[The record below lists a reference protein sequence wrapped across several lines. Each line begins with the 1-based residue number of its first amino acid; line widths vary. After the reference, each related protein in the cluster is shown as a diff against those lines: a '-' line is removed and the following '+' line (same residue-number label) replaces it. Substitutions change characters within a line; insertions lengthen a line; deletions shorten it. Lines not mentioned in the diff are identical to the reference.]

1 VLRSK
6 DITEDS
12 SHGKVYGM
20 QHWVARIG
28 FLTALVAFIAL
39 IAYLVATGL
48 QISGILTYP
57 WDAILIFGFSLL
69 IATPFTLAMLALNH
83 LIASEKKFWTNGAL
97 MFAAMYSTFVT
108 VNYTVQLTAT
118 IPYSN
123 AALAQ
128 TPHSLL
134 WTLDALGYIFMGLA
148 TLFAVPAFEKQ
159 GLQKWT
165 RLSFLA
171 NALVTPL
178 IGAVYFLPTSSAA
191 WNLGSKGLSPP
202 FSTASNPL
210 MLLGLPWVIT
220 APASVLLLALFLR
233 SKSTP

>member
-1 VLRSK
+1 
-6 DITEDS
+6 
-12 SHGKVYGM
+12 M
-20 QHWVARIG
+20 QYWVARIG

-39 IAYLVATGL
+39 IAYLAATGL
-48 QISGILTYP
+48 QILGILVYP

-83 LIASEKKFWTNGAL
+83 LIPSEKKFWTNGAL
-97 MFAAMYSTFVT
+97 IFAVMYNAFVT
-108 VNYTVQLTAT
+108 INYTVQLTAT

-128 TPHSLL
+128 TPHSPF

-148 TLFAVPAFEKQ
+148 TLFASPAFEMQ

-165 RLSFLA
+165 KISFLA

-178 IGAVYFLPTSSAA
+178 IATVYFYPTSSAA

-202 FSTASNPL
+202 FSTGSSSL
-210 MLLGLPWVIT
+210 MLSLGLPWIIT
-220 APASVLLLALFLR
+220 APASMLFLALFLR
-233 SKSTP
+233 SKSRP